1 MGRAGYPEG
10 IPHRPERPLPK
21 HHRVRLSDADRHA
34 LQRLVR
40 SGKAP
45 ARALTHAR
53 ILLKADEGQG
63 GPGWRDAQIAEAL
76 EASVPTVER
85 VRKRYAAEGMEAA
98 LHHRRPRAT
107 KPRKLDGHAEA
118 HLIAL
123 SRGAPP
129 EGRDRWTM
137 QLLADRFVALYAGP
151 PISDELVRRTL
162 KKTCS
167 SRT

>member
-1 MGRAGYPEG
+1 MVKRSRA
-10 IPHRPERPLPK
+10 
-21 HHRVRLSDADRHA
+21 RLSVADRLA
-34 LQRLVR
+34 LQKPVR
-40 SGKAP
+40 SGTAP
-45 ARALTHAR
+45 ARTLAHAR
-53 ILLKADEGQG
+53 ILLKAEEGG
-63 GPGWRDAQIAEAL
+63 GRPGWPDRPIAEAL
-76 EASVPTVER
+76 ETSVSAVER
-85 VRKRYAAEGMEAA
+85 VRQRYVAEGLRAA

-123 SRGAPP
+123 SRSAPP
-129 EGRDRWTM
+129 AGRDRWTM
-137 QLLADRFVALYAGP
+137 QLLADEVVALYAGP

>member
-1 MGRAGYPEG
+1 MVKRY
-10 IPHRPERPLPK
+10 H
-21 HHRVRLSDADRHA
+21 VRLSDDDRRV
-34 LQRLVR
+34 LQKLVR

-53 ILLKADEGQG
+53 VLLKADEAEG
-63 GPGWRDAQIAEAL
+63 GPAWQDEQIAEAL
-76 EASVPTVER
+76 ETSVPTVER
-85 VRKRYAAEGMEAA
+85 TRKRFIQGGLDDA
-98 LHHRRPRAT
+98 LYHRPPAKT

-123 SRGAPP
+123 SCSEPP
-129 EGRDRWTM
+129 PGRDHWTM
-137 QLLADRFVALYAGP
+137 QLLADKFVELYPGL

-162 KKTCS
+162 KKTSS

>member
-1 MGRAGYPEG
+1 M
-10 IPHRPERPLPK
+10 PK
-21 HHRVRLSDADRHA
+21 HHRVRLSDADRHT

-40 SGKAP
+40 SGEAP

-53 ILLKADEGQG
+53 ILLKADEGAG
-63 GPGWRDAQIAEAL
+63 GPGRPDVQIAAAL
-76 EASVPTVER
+76 ETSASTVER
-85 VRKRYAAEGMEAA
+85 VRRRYVAEGPQGA
-98 LHHRRPRAT
+98 LHHRPPRAT

-123 SRGAPP
+123 SRSAPP

-137 QLLADRFVALYAGP
+137 QLLADKFVALYAGP

-162 KKTCS
+162 KKTSS

>member
-1 MGRAGYPEG
+1 MA
-10 IPHRPERPLPK
+10 K
-21 HHRVRLSDADRHA
+21 QHRVRLSDADRRA
-34 LQRLVR
+34 LQKLVR

-53 ILLKADEGQG
+53 ILLKADEGDG

-76 EASVPTVER
+76 EASASTVER
-85 VRKRYAAEGMEAA
+85 VRKRYVAEGMEAA

-107 KPRKLDGHAEA
+107 KPCKLDGHAEA

-123 SRGAPP
+123 SRSAPP
-129 EGRDRWTM
+129 TGRGRWTL
-137 QLLADRFVALYAGP
+137 QLLADKFVALYQGP

-162 KKTCS
+162 KKTS
-167 SRT
+167 